1 MLLDQLFLCY
11 STVWFYATQLNTL
24 ILLIWMIH
32 CYLIKLLNATWLN
45 AFVLLKLM
53 LLCYLTKCFCA
64 FEIQFYLF
72 CFTYLL
78 SYFAF
83 SDALSFTLLFFFP
96 SSYLTTSTAYRLMRN
111 ASILPRYFHH
121 LLFYFHDTLFIY
133 LFVFFYYFFLFL
145 FLSYFFISFFYL
157 YTNIFLERFSIFFI
171 FRNHLLEYGKPVSFL
186 LKLQFAIA
194 DKVVLSKIKA
204 KVSRDKINFSIFYK

>member
-1 MLLDQLFLCY
+1 
-11 STVWFYATQLNTL
+11 
-24 ILLIWMIH
+24 
-32 CYLIKLLNATWLN
+32 
-45 AFVLLKLM
+45 M

-83 SDALSFTLLFFFP
+83 SDALSFTLLLFFP

-133 LFVFFYYFFLFL
+133 LFIFFTIFFYFCFYLIFLFR
-145 FLSYFFISFFYL
+145 FFI
-157 YTNIFLERFSIFFI
+157 YTQIFFWNV
-171 FRNHLLEYGKPVSFL
+171 FQYSSSLEIIYWNMANLSASF
-186 LKLQFAIA
+186 
-194 DKVVLSKIKA
+194 
-204 KVSRDKINFSIFYK
+204 